1 MNVIVVNE
9 NKKIMDQLD
18 VDIIKK
24 IDGQFEVSELLS
36 KFVNLYF
43 NKIILDVTSLK
54 NYEDV
59 NTIINLSKA
68 IDRHMNRFFYSA
80 TISSFLSS
88 SVEEVGPAKSIE
100 TNARII
106 IPNITYIPID

>member
-43 NKIILDVTSLK
+43 EKLIIDVTAIK
-54 NYEDV
+54 DY
-59 NTIINLSKA
+59 TNL
-68 IDRHMNRFFYSA
+68 
-80 TISSFLSS
+80 
-88 SVEEVGPAKSIE
+88 E
-100 TNARII
+100 
-106 IPNITYIPID
+106 